1 METKNFSQRVLN
13 VVKYFWKQRS
23 GYGAILLVLFALG
36 LICLLVVDITSR
48 GEQHGKVFFI
58 CLKAVCLGGITGGLL
73 TLNTWISEMKYEWQ
87 RILGAAAYNIDMH
100 FRTWSVR
107 FLYIGI
113 ISARR

>member
-1 METKNFSQRVLN
+1 MAKCFHLPKNCLPQRH
-13 VVKYFWKQRS
+13 RR
-23 GYGAILLVLFALG
+23 G
-36 LICLLVVDITSR
+36 LIDAEHMDFGDEIR
-48 GEQHGKVFFI
+48 M
-58 CLKAVCLGGITGGLL
+58 A
-73 TLNTWISEMKYEWQ
+73 Q